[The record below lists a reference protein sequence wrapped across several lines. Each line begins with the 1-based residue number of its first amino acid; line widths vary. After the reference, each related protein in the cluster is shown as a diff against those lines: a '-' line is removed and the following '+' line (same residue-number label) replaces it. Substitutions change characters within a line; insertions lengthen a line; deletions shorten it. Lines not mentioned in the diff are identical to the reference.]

1 MRFLKEDS
9 DLAAVTLGCLHARP
23 TFECGL
29 KDPVGYGNEGRTL
42 KAFIAD
48 GASQGRS

>member
-1 MRFLKEDS
+1 MMFLKEDS
-9 DLAAVTLGCLHARP
+9 DLAAVTLGCLRVRP
-23 TFECGL
+23 TLECGL
-29 KDPVGYGNEGRTL
+29 KDEVGPGNEERTL